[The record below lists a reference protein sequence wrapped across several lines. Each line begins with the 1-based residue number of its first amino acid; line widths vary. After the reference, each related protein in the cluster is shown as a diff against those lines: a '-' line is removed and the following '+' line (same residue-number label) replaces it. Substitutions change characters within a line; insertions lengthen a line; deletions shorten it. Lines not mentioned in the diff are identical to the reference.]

1 MLKTAAEF
9 HPAHDEPAYT
19 IGEAHGITG
28 VSKRAIPS
36 PGSNPPTPPTVIPAC
51 AGIRA
56 PAFRHAGVSRGLDS
70 GLRRNDGGADG
81 RYMAARVNWLV

>member
-1 MLKTAAEF
+1 MLKTAAAF

-36 PGSNPPTPPTVIPAC
+36 PGSNPPTPPTVIPAP
-51 AGIRA
+51 AGIHT
-56 PAFRHAGVSRGLDS
+56 PAYRHAGDYRGS
-70 GLRRNDGGADG
+70 EFRPAPE
-81 RYMAARVNWLV
+81 